1 MKRFVYG
8 AICLVLILTY
18 TMFPTAFAEEI
29 IPEIDGQSAIM
40 IDMQN
45 SMILYEKNPDAVI
58 QPSGFTKIVSALV
71 VLENCQNLG
80 QVVTAPAETI
90 AECDFTYGNMGV
102 LGGEELSIAA
112 LLEGM
117 LIYDAAEAAEVLA
130 GYTFGDY
137 NKFIDAMNEIAT
149 KAGATNTH
157 FKNAGGYYDAEQRTT
172 VTDIVRIANY
182 AMNNPSFAE
191 IVKKDV
197 LEIPP
202 SNKYRQ
208 KRYLSNTNMFV
219 GRARSVDFYTEKA
232 FGVKTSYMKDHGYGI
247 CLAFENSK
255 GKFLCVVANGTNAD
269 TAHTDAEKLR
279 QYASSGFTSVKIASK
294 GDIIEEVSVPNGK
307 ISHVLIKTEKELS
320 IRVPLG
326 YNSEDI
332 TTTTNKP
339 DTLNAPIAKD
349 AVLGTMDVFYKGELV
364 GSVNLVADDNVER
377 SSGKSV
383 RIFINKIV
391 TSPFFYI
398 PVGAIVLFI
407 AYTVLKTFLAYKR
420 RDKK

>member
-1 MKRFVYG
+1 MKKFILSFLCSLLIVVS
-8 AICLVLILTY
+8 VLT
-18 TMFPTAFAEEI
+18 PAAFAEGEL
-29 IPEIDGQSAIM
+29 PEISGESAIM
-40 IDMQN
+40 IDMQ
-45 SMILYEKNPDAVI
+45 SHMILYEKNSNLSI
-58 QPSGFTKIVSALV
+58 QPAGFTKIVSALV

-80 QVVTAPAETI
+80 QVVTASPETI
-90 AECDFTYGNMGV
+90 AACDFTFGNMGV
-102 LGGEELSIAA
+102 LGGEELSVAA

-130 GYTFGDY
+130 EYTFGDY
-137 NKFIDAMNEIAT
+137 NRFIDAMNELVS
-149 KAGATNTH
+149 KVGATNTY
-157 FKNAGGYYDAEQRTT
+157 FKNAGGYYDAEQKTT
-172 VTDIVRIANY
+172 VADMILIANY
-182 AMNNPSFAE
+182 AMKNPEFAN

-197 LEIPP
+197 LEIPAT
-202 SNKYRQ
+202 NKYRE

-232 FGVKTSYMKDHGYGI
+232 FGVKTSYMKDQGYGI

-255 GKFLCVVANGTNAD
+255 GKFICIVANGTNAN
-269 TAHTDAEKLR
+269 TAHADAESLR
-279 QYASSGFTSVKIASK
+279 QYAADGFTSVKIASK

-332 TTTTNKP
+332 TKVTNKP
-339 DTLNAPIAKD
+339 DTLKAPITKG
-349 AVLGTMDVFYKGELV
+349 AVLGTMDVFYKDELV

-383 RIFINKIV
+383 RIFINNVV

-398 PVGAIVLFI
+398 PVGLIVLFI
-407 AYTVLKTFLAYKR
+407 AYTVLKTYYIYKR
-420 RDKK
+420 NGKK